1 LSLTYRSKEE
11 WVGSWGPGIFQNDSA
26 LDLVGELTSGAELR
40 VLVEPL
46 EYIASADADYKVT
59 RKDWEALAAAE
70 VVAAAKGV
78 PSAEIPEEV
87 TEWMG
92 SGRAAEMDQ
101 TLVTLSLRAV
111 ERVLALP
118 TDMVIEMWGSSDL
131 ARRRTE
137 IIEDLRARLL
147 SVTSDQPQE
156 P

>member
-1 LSLTYRSKEE
+1 M
-11 WVGSWGPGIFQNDSA
+11 GSWGPGIFQNDSA
-26 LDLVGELTSGAELR
+26 LDLVGELTGGADLR
-40 VLVEPL
+40 LLVEPL
-46 EYIASADADYKVT
+46 EYVASADVDYKVT

-78 PSAEIPEEV
+78 PSGEIPDEV

-92 SGRAAEMDQ
+92 SGGATAMDQ
-101 TLVTLSLRAV
+101 TLVALSLRAV
-111 ERVLALP
+111 ERILALP
-118 TDMVIEMWGSSDL
+118 ADMVVEMWGSSDL

-147 SVTSDQPQE
+147 SVTGDQPQE